1 MADNWS
7 VAQTVTVLGVDDA
20 VADDNQTSEL
30 SVLSSSSDSK
40 YHGLSDN
47 LSVLTADNDTVGF
60 SVSQSTAVVSENGS
74 VTDSIG
80 VVLTSEPTA
89 AVTLSVTDNDTS
101 EVSYSPSSLVFGSGN
116 WSVSQVI
123 TLTGVDDNVSDDNP
137 DDVADAELEQQ

>member
-1 MADNWS
+1 MTMS
-7 VAQTVTVLGVDDA
+7 
-20 VADDNQTSEL
+20 ADDNQTSVL

-40 YHGLSDN
+40 YNGLSDN

-74 VTDSIG
+74 VTDSIS

-101 EVSYSPSSLVFGSGN
+101 EVSGSPSSLVFAAA
-116 WSVSQVI
+116 
-123 TLTGVDDNVSDDNP
+123 TGRSP
-137 DDVADAELEQQ
+137 R